1 MDKTHQIRIP
11 KDFLIENDRL
21 FIEDQAMRTF
31 LWDIYQER
39 PELFDF
45 IERETTEDDEYYTVT
60 LSIK

>member
-21 FIEDQAMRTF
+21 FIEDQAMRAF

-45 IERETTEDDEYYTVT
+45 IERETTEDDEYYIVT